1 VEGAREGGLRERG
14 GRRGAELCCDALL
27 ISGVLRESRLTRLEL
42 LMTSGQASPAGLKS
56 RGLRERGGRR
66 GLPLLVVELEVKL
79 DASEYERRRSVVIL
93 AGDEV

>member
-1 VEGAREGGLRERG
+1 
-14 GRRGAELCCDALL
+14 
-27 ISGVLRESRLTRLEL
+27 
-42 LMTSGQASPAGLKS
+42 LMTSGQASPDGLKS

-79 DASEYERRRSVVIL
+79 DASEYERRRSVVTL